1 MSEHQHRRRR
11 HSRRSRRRRHRQWAL
26 WALAAM
32 LVVGLLASRQWL
44 AQQVALEN
52 AANSSPVSVSAPA
65 QGPIPVEVP
74 MVPEPPISDQPEMLP
89 KPGASLSQGE
99 VWRPGDP
106 LRTETPADWTTPAR
120 YTAPDPALISALHEA
135 GLRPEVLRRSGHLRV
150 QRTWQG
156 GRSQIAVV
164 ESAVSR
170 FAGQSWRAVY
180 AIAHR
185 DPEHDPALALR
196 LSAANAGSSVSGWS
210 WDRGYWFA
218 QARLP
223 ANARNDA
230 LVSAVEH
237 VLISADDLEKELSG
251 ADEF

>member
-1 MSEHQHRRRR
+1 
-11 HSRRSRRRRHRQWAL
+11 
-26 WALAAM
+26 M
-32 LVVGLLASRQWL
+32 LVVGLLSSRQWL
-44 AQQVALEN
+44 AQQAALEN
-52 AANSSPVSVSAPA
+52 AANSPPTSVSAPA

-74 MVPEPPISDQPEMLP
+74 MVPEPPISNQPEMLP
-89 KPGASLSQGE
+89 KPSTTMSQGE
-99 VWRPGDP
+99 EWRPGDP
-106 LRTETPADWTTPAR
+106 LGAELPSDWTTPPR

-150 QRTWQG
+150 QRSWQG

-164 ESAVSR
+164 ESSLSR

-185 DPEHDPALALR
+185 DPRHDPALALR
-196 LSAANAGSSVSGWS
+196 LSAANAGSHLSSWS

-218 QARLP
+218 QAKLP

-251 ADEF
+251 ATDEF